1 MTTQVLS
8 LTRWEWFKLRR
19 RWMPWILLAII
30 TALPQLSLWGSVSGT
45 FGSETEQAV
54 RGADDVFLLFPN
66 SVVGGLLVAQ
76 VYGIVLIMILAAS
89 LIGTEYGWGTLRT
102 VLTQGTGRWPFL
114 TSKLLLLAL
123 LGAAA
128 LLVGTAVW
136 AVGSA
141 IAMLTLGDGAWL
153 AESAD
158 WIEVVKWCGKAVFG
172 LLPYIALAGFVAM
185 LTSSSGAAIGLSL
198 GYYLIESILVGVLFN
213 FDWFE
218 RVAEFLIGP
227 AGYGWMGLP
236 RRHDVLLSRRVAG
249 RRPVLRRP
257 AGLRP
262 RPGRRRLLAVPAP
275 RHRRRQGRV
284 ATHAGQYAPH
294 IRCARP
300 PELSW

>member
-1 MTTQVLS
+1 MIAETLS

-19 RWMPWILLAII
+19 RWMPWILLAIVA
-30 TALPQLSLWGSVSGT
+30 ALPQLSLWGSVSGT

-89 LIGTEYGWGTLRT
+89 LLGAEYGWGTLRT
-102 VLTQGTGRWPFL
+102 VLTRGTGRWPFL
-114 TSKLLLLAL
+114 ISKLLLLAL

-128 LLVGTAVW
+128 LFVGAAAW

-141 IAMLTLGDGAWL
+141 IAMVTLGDGAWL

-172 LLPYIALAGFVAM
+172 LLPYIVLAAFVAV
-185 LTSSSGAAIGLSL
+185 LTSSSGAAIGIGL
-198 GYYLIESILVGVLFN
+198 GYYMVESILVGVLFN

-236 RRHDVLLSRRVAG
+236 GGMTFSYPAELPDAAQSFVVLLGYVLVLGGAAIWLFQRRDIAG
-249 RRPVLRRP
+249 
-257 AGLRP
+257 AKG
-262 RPGRRRLLAVPAP
+262 
-275 RHRRRQGRV
+275 
-284 ATHAGQYAPH
+284 
-294 IRCARP
+294 
-300 PELSW
+300 E

>member
-141 IAMLTLGDGAWL
+141 IAMLTLGDGTWL

-172 LLPYIALAGFVAM
+172 LLPYIALAGVRGGVDIIVRRRHRDYA
-185 LTSSSGAAIGLSL
+185 L

-236 RRHDVLLSRRVAG
+236 GGMTFSYPAELPDAAQSFVVLLGYVLILSAAAFWLFQRRDIAG
-249 RRPVLRRP
+249 
-257 AGLRP
+257 
-262 RPGRRRLLAVPAP
+262 
-275 RHRRRQGRV
+275 
-284 ATHAGQYAPH
+284 
-294 IRCARP
+294 ARG
-300 PELSW
+300 E

>member
-1 MTTQVLS
+1 MTPQVLS
-8 LTRWEWFKLRR
+8 LTSWEWFKLRR

-30 TALPQLSLWGSVSGT
+30 VALPQLSLWGSVSGT

-89 LIGTEYGWGTLRT
+89 LLGAEYGWGTLRT
-102 VLTQGTGRWPFL
+102 VLTRGTGRWPFL
-114 TSKLLLLAL
+114 ISKLLLLAL

-128 LLVGTAVW
+128 LFVGAAAW

-141 IAMLTLGDGAWL
+141 IALVTLGDGTWL

-158 WIEVVKWCGKAVFG
+158 WIEVVKWSGKAVFG
-172 LLPYIALAGFVAM
+172 LFPYIALAACVAV
-185 LTSSSGAAIGLSL
+185 LTSSSGAAIGIAL
-198 GYYLIESILVGVLFN
+198 GYYMVESILVGVLFN

-236 RRHDVLLSRRVAG
+236 GGMTFSYPAELPDAAQSFVVLLGYVIVLGGAAFWLFQRRDIAG
-249 RRPVLRRP
+249 
-257 AGLRP
+257 
-262 RPGRRRLLAVPAP
+262 
-275 RHRRRQGRV
+275 
-284 ATHAGQYAPH
+284 
-294 IRCARP
+294 ARG
-300 PELSW
+300 E